1 MRILIIDDD
10 PAIRKIAAFVLRKEG
25 HEVSEAASGA
35 EGLTAAAAQAP
46 DLVLL
51 DWRLPDMGGLE
62 VLRALKAEARTGTVP
77 VLVLTASAQEED
89 AARAARDGGAADVL
103 AKPFRPSALPGLIAD
118 ALARAGKSQ
127 G

>member
-10 PAIRKIAAFVLRKEG
+10 PAIRRIAAFVLRKDG
-25 HEVSEAASGA
+25 HEVAEAASGS
-35 EGLTAAAAQAP
+35 EGLTAAAVLAP
-46 DLVLL
+46 ELVLL

-62 VLRALKAEARTGTVP
+62 VLRALKADARTQSVP
-77 VLVLTASAQEED
+77 VVVLTASAQEED
-89 AARAARDGGAADVL
+89 ARRAARDGGAAEVL

-118 ALARAGKSQ
+118 ALARCDRPQ

>member
-25 HEVSEAASGA
+25 HEVFEAASGA
-35 EGLTAAAAQAP
+35 DGLAAAAAQTP

-62 VLRALKAEARTGTVP
+62 VLRALKAEARTGAAP
-77 VLVLTASAQEED
+77 VLVLTASAQEEY
-89 AARAARDGGAADVL
+89 ARRAARDGGAVDVL
-103 AKPFRPSALPGLIAD
+103 AKPFRPSALPGLISD
-118 ALARAGKSQ
+118 ALARAGGPK